1 MKVKD
6 QFLSRGSISA
16 LKHVMKLIL
25 GRYALL
31 AFINRICKQYLALVN
46 MHNVEVYIHENGCH
60 ISALT
65 HARALIFRKTVLL

>member
-16 LKHVMKLIL
+16 LKHVMKSIL

-31 AFINRICKQYLALVN
+31 AFINRICKQYLAWSN
-46 MHNVEVYIHENGCH
+46 MHNVEVYIFMNMGA
-60 ISALT
+60 ISQL
-65 HARALIFRKTVLL
+65 